1 MHLHEYHDNGVDV
14 LELEGEIDLHYAPAF
29 RDLLQGKVKN
39 NCPALLLDLTRV
51 SFIDSTGIV
60 AILEYL
66 RAAAHSGG
74 RFCIGG
80 VTEHVATVFRVVQ
93 LDRSMPIYANA
104 SAARD
109 ALVHDQLPAP
119 SQPIFASAA

>member
-1 MHLHEYHDNGVDV
+1 MHLHEHQDSGVDV

-29 RDLLQGKVKN
+29 RDLLQAKVKS
-39 NCPALLLDLTRV
+39 NCPALLLDLSRV
-51 SFIDSTGIV
+51 SFIDSTGIA

-66 RAAAHSGG
+66 RAATNSRA

-93 LDRSMPIYANA
+93 LDKSMPIYMDAA
-104 SAARD
+104 AARD
-109 ALVHDQLPAP
+109 ALVHDHLPAP
-119 SQPIFASAA
+119 SQPLFASAA